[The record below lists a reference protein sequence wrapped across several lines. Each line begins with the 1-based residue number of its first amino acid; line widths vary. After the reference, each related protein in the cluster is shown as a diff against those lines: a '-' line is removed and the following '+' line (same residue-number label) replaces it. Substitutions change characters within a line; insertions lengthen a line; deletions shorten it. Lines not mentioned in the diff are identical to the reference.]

1 MQSVS
6 SMHALILANGEQPPF
21 DLLCS
26 LRAQCDLFVATDGA
40 ANSLARHNILPD
52 FVLGDMD
59 SIHST
64 VLQDL
69 PLDVLQPVADQE
81 ASDLDKAIA
90 FANEKGAS
98 QVTVLGA
105 GGGRFDHAFTAASLL
120 LKYDPSVEISL
131 RSEHE
136 TVRVARATCE
146 IEGTPG
152 DILSLVFFAP
162 AEGVSLDGV
171 EWPLREETL
180 LPGSRGV
187 SNRLVEDRARLTIR
201 SGWALLCHLFAQ
213 R

>member
-1 MQSVS
+1 
-6 SMHALILANGEQPPF
+6 MHALILANGEQPPF
-21 DLLCS
+21 DLLCA
-26 LRAQCDLFVATDGA
+26 LRAQCDLFIATDGA
-40 ANSLARHNILPD
+40 ANILTSLDALPD
-52 FVLGDMD
+52 HVLGDMD
-59 SIHST
+59 SIHPT
-64 VLQDL
+64 LLQEL
-69 PLDVLQPVADQE
+69 PPHVLQPAVDQE

-90 FANEKGAS
+90 FACGRGAS
-98 QVTVLGA
+98 RVTVLGA

-131 RSEHE
+131 RSEHG

-146 IEGTPG
+146 IQGTPG

-187 SNRLVEDRARLTIR
+187 SNRLVEARATLTIR
-201 SGWALLCHLFAQ
+201 TGWALLCHLTS
-213 R
+213 RT